1 MKEKHMGFI
10 YADIEIINTLD
21 LGMAQRG
28 FIGNNEIKKMH
39 VSILVD
45 TGSYMLAI
53 NERMQEYLQ
62 IPVVDKRKA
71 RLANDES
78 TMCNIVGPVDI
89 RFKNRSTTCRAM
101 VLPGNSE
108 PLLGSIPLED
118 LDVVINPLKQE
129 LTVNPDSPDMA
140 TTILKELTT
149 VS

>member
-1 MKEKHMGFI
+1 MKKKDMGFI

-28 FIGNNEIKKMH
+28 FIGNDEIKRMH
-39 VSILVD
+39 VSMLVD
-45 TGSYMLAI
+45 TGAYMLAI

-62 IPVVDKRKA
+62 IPIVDKRKVK
-71 RLANDES
+71 LANDES
-78 TMCNIVGPVDI
+78 ILCDIVGPIDI
-89 RFKNRSTTCRAM
+89 RFQNRSTTCRAM
-101 VLPGNSE
+101 VLPGNSA

-140 TTILKELTT
+140 TTILKELTP
-149 VS
+149 V